1 MTIVPVRYVVRIPA
15 TRWHSIIP
23 HPPLPLRAA
32 LSAGGVE
39 RNNKEIKNGGKKA
52 KRRKMWNKLGENSG
66 LVIPTFFGPY
76 FIHDDNL
83 SIFFLLLLY
92 FSSVP
97 FCFFLSIPESFFF
110 WRGEAGCFFSF
121 IFTYRRRHTYLHAF
135 VWIDTNP
142 QDGGWMRH
150 QVLPEFG

>member
-1 MTIVPVRYVVRIPA
+1 
-15 TRWHSIIP
+15 
-23 HPPLPLRAA
+23 
-32 LSAGGVE
+32 
-39 RNNKEIKNGGKKA
+39 
-52 KRRKMWNKLGENSG
+52 MWNKLGENSG

-110 WRGEAGCFFSF
+110 GGGRRVVSF
-121 IFTYRRRHTYLHAF
+121 LLYLLTDVDTHTYMHLC
-135 VWIDTNP
+135 
-142 QDGGWMRH
+142 
-150 QVLPEFG
+150 E